1 MGDKIRVLLVDDHQV
16 VREGLSALLSAQPDI
31 VVVGEAGNASEAIR
45 RIGYDSPDVVMLDER
60 LPDKAGSAVCSDI
73 LERFPEVKVLMLS
86 SHADEEALQRAIKAG
101 SSGFLL
107 KALDS
112 KVIIDA
118 VRTVAAG
125 GEVLDPALTSDLFH
139 SIRHEGEGPSELA
152 GLSER
157 EKRVLEL
164 LGQGLSNRQIADE
177 VYLAE
182 KTVKNY
188 VSNLL
193 RKLDLRS
200 RAEAATF
207 AVRVF
212 SETRRDPETW

>member
-1 MGDKIRVLLVDDHQV
+1 MADIRVVLVDDHPV
-16 VREGLSALLSAQPDI
+16 VREGMATLLESQDDI
-31 VVVGEAGNASEAIR
+31 TVVGEAGSAAEAIR
-45 RIGYDSPDVVMLDER
+45 RIGYDSPDIVILDER
-60 LPDKAGSAVCSDI
+60 LPDRSGSETCADI
-73 LERFPEVKVLMLS
+73 LERFPTVKVLMLS
-86 SHADEEALQRAIKAG
+86 SHADEEALHRAIVAG

-112 KVIIDA
+112 NAIIDA
-118 VRTVAAG
+118 IRQVVAG
-125 GEVLDPALTSDLFH
+125 KEVLDPALTSDLFH
-139 SIRHEGEGPSELA
+139 SIRHEGEGPSELKD
-152 GLSER
+152 LSDRER
-157 EKRVLEL
+157 KVLEL

-212 SETRRDPETW
+212 AEEQKEPESWH

>member
-1 MGDKIRVLLVDDHQV
+1 MRLLLVDDHQV
-16 VREGLSALLSAQPDI
+16 VREGLASILNMQDDME
-31 VVVGEAGNASEAIR
+31 VVGEAGTGADAIR
-45 RIGYDSPDVVMLDER
+45 RIGYDSPDVVILDER
-60 LPDKAGSAVCSDI
+60 LPDVAGSLICSDI
-73 LERFPEVKVLMLS
+73 LARFPEVKVVMLS

-112 KVIIDA
+112 HVIIDA
-118 VRTVAAG
+118 VRRVHAG
-125 GEVLDPALTSDLFH
+125 EEVLDPALTSNLFH
-139 SIRHEGEGPSELA
+139 SIRHDGEGPSELVD
-152 GLSER
+152 LSDRER
-157 EKRVLEL
+157 RVLEL

-200 RAEAATF
+200 RSEAATF

-212 SETRRDPETW
+212 SEHQAEPETW

>member
-1 MGDKIRVLLVDDHQV
+1 MTEIKVLLVDDHPV
-16 VREGLSALLSAQPDI
+16 VREGMATVLEAEADLT
-31 VVVGEAGNASEAIR
+31 VVGEASDAGEAIR
-45 RIGYDSPDVVMLDER
+45 RIGYDSPDVVLLDER
-60 LPDKAGSAVCSDI
+60 LPDRSGSEVCSDI
-73 LERFPEVKVLMLS
+73 IDRFPDVKVLMLS
-86 SHADEEALQRAIKAG
+86 SHADEEALQRSIKAG
-101 SSGFLL
+101 ASGFLL
-107 KALDS
+107 KSLD
-112 KVIIDA
+112 
-118 VRTVAAG
+118 AG
-125 GEVLDPALTSDLFH
+125 AIVEAIRQVNAGEEVLDPALTRDLFH
-139 SIRHEGEGPSELA
+139 SIRQEGEGPSELQD
-152 GLSER
+152 LSDR

-212 SETRRDPETW
+212 TEEEKDPEAW